1 MIKIPFEEVISK
13 IKEKSSLNEEQ
24 IEEKIKQKLDQL
36 SGLISREGAAHII
49 ANELGV
55 KLYDQLSGR
64 MKINKLLPGM
74 REVEIVG
81 KTVQIF
87 DIKEFQKSEGTGMVG
102 SFIVGDE
109 TATTRV
115 VCWGEK
121 AKILKELE
129 QDIVVKISNAYVREN
144 NGRKE
149 VHCNDKTS
157 ILLRPTGEVVER
169 VLARPEATR
178 KLLSELK
185 ENEANIEVLGTI
197 VQIFDLKFYNICPEC
212 RRKLLEENGAYLCQT
227 HDRVNPSL
235 GYILNL
241 VIDDGT
247 ATLRAVLFN
256 RQVEQLI
263 NKTPE
268 EMLNY
273 KTTPDLFENIKTELL
288 GEYIKL
294 RGRAQRNSLFDRIE
308 VVANSVLQADPNE
321 EIERLKKEQQ
331 SLS

>member
-13 IKEKSSLNEEQ
+13 IKEKSSLSDEQ
-24 IEEKIKQKLDQL
+24 IGEKIKQKLDQL
-36 SGLISREGAAHII
+36 SGLISKEGAAHII

-55 KLYDQLSGR
+55 KLYEQLSGR

-74 REVEIVG
+74 RDVEIVG
-81 KTVQIF
+81 KAVQIF
-87 DIKEFQKSEGTGMVG
+87 DIKEFQRSDGTGMVG

-109 TATTRV
+109 TATTRI

-129 QDIVVKISNAYVREN
+129 QDIIIKISNAYVREN

-149 VHCNDKTS
+149 VHCNDKTN
-157 ILLRPTGEVVER
+157 IVLKPTGESVEG
-169 VLARPEATR
+169 VIARQEASR

-197 VQIFDLKFYNICPEC
+197 VQVFDLRFYNICPEC
-212 RRKLLEENGAYLCQT
+212 RRKVLEENGTYLCQT

-241 VIDDGT
+241 VIDDST
-247 ATLRAVLFN
+247 ATARAVLFN

-321 EIERLKKEQQ
+321 EIERLKKEQGQ
-331 SLS
+331 Q